1 MRISDWSSDVCS
13 SDLTLRA
20 EHDFGNVTLR
30 NTARFTHSYQA
41 YSFLLPDDSQG
52 NVFGTNAS
60 DPAKA
65 GGMVWRRA
73 NTRYG
78 YSEGLT
84 NQTDLF
90 GDALTGAI
98 RHSFAVGAELSWEK
112 ARRGSLKIASGASF
126 NPRCNDAAQNG
137 RAEGRESSVKDVE
150 DKVG

>member
-13 SDLTLRA
+13 SDLGLADRDFRDTRTHQATLRA

-52 NVFGTNAS
+52 NVFGTDAS

-90 GDALTGAI
+90 GDEI
-98 RHSFAVGAELSWEK
+98 
-112 ARRGSLKIASGASF
+112 
-126 NPRCNDAAQNG
+126 G
-137 RAEGRESSVKDVE
+137 RASCRERVCQYV
-150 DKVG
+150 

>member
-13 SDLTLRA
+13 SDL
-20 EHDFGNVTLR
+20 HDFGNVTLR

-52 NVFGTNAS
+52 NVFGTDAS

-78 YSEGLT
+78 YSEG
-84 NQTDLF
+84 
-90 GDALTGAI
+90 
-98 RHSFAVGAELSWEK
+98 RSEERRVGK
-112 ARRGSLKIASGASF
+112 ACVSQCRSRWS
-126 NPRCNDAAQNG
+126 PYH
-137 RAEGRESSVKDVE
+137 
-150 DKVG
+150 

>member
-1 MRISDWSSDVCS
+1 M
-13 SDLTLRA
+13 RA

-30 NTARFTHSYQA
+30 NTARFPHSYQA

-52 NVFGTNAS
+52 NVFGTDAS

-78 YSEGLT
+78 YTEGLT

-90 GDALTGAI
+90 GAALTGPI
-98 RHSFAVGAELSWEK
+98 RHSFPGGPELSWEQ
-112 ARRGSLKIASGASF
+112 AGRGSLA
-126 NPRCNDAAQNG
+126 PPNG
-137 RAEGRESSVKDVE
+137 S
-150 DKVG
+150 